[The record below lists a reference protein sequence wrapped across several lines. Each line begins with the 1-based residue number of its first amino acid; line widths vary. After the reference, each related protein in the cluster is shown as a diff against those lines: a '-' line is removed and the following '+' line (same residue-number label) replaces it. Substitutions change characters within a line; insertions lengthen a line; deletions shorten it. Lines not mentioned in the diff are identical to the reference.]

1 MDFLTAPPAA
11 LLLLLSLEHQSK
23 VDFSE
28 RSLQS
33 PRGSGREGGGG
44 EEQIEGR
51 IKSRVGE
58 PEQVIFDREI
68 LLSVSCCCLH
78 SNNALVSPLNHD

>member
-1 MDFLTAPPAA
+1 MEEGEK
-11 LLLLLSLEHQSK
+11 S
-23 VDFSE
+23 
-28 RSLQS
+28 RW
-33 PRGSGREGGGG
+33 GGGG
-44 EEQIEGR
+44 

-78 SNNALVSPLNHD
+78 SNNVLVSPVYHS